1 MKTITFP
8 RLTALALAVLL
19 SGCSDDAAETA
30 KSSTAAPASTGSS
43 ATAPVADKAKL
54 STRFV
59 TIATGGASGPYNII
73 ATTLGET
80 FNRTYGVN
88 SKTQTTG
95 ASVENVNLL
104 NQNKVE
110 MAFLM
115 SDVLSDALAG
125 TGSFSKPIENI
136 QQVAALYPNY
146 VQIVTSKRSGIN
158 TLADLRG
165 KRVAVG
171 AQNSGVE
178 VNARNLL
185 NGHGIEYSDLK
196 VDYLGYAEAADALK
210 AGKLDAAFLTS
221 GLPNASLLELEQS
234 FDLQM
239 VSIQQEDVHAIA
251 ADKSYF
257 VALEIPAGTYGNA
270 EPISTA
276 AIMNALVV
284 RSDLSQEDVYKLT
297 KTFFDS
303 LPQLRNSHQA
313 MNDVSLEQAQQGL
326 VAPLHPGAQQY
337 YDEQAAD

>member
-1 MKTITFP
+1 MKTSLRTS
-8 RLTALALAVLL
+8 LGALALAGLL
-19 SGCSDDAAETA
+19 AACSDDTTTN
-30 KSSTAAPASTGSS
+30 KQTQTAPASSPAAES
-43 ATAPVADKAKL
+43 PAPAADNKL
-54 STRFV
+54 ETRFA

-73 ATTLGET
+73 ATTMGEI
-80 FNRTYGVN
+80 FNKTYGVN

-95 ASVENVNLL
+95 ASVENVNLMA
-104 NQNKVE
+104 QNKVE
-110 MAFLM
+110 LAFLM

-125 TGSFSKPIENI
+125 EGSFQAPVTNV
-136 QQVAALYPNY
+136 QQIAALYPNY
-146 VQIVTSKRSGIN
+146 VQIVTSKKSGIK
-158 TLADLRG
+158 TLEDLRG

-185 NGHGIEYSDLK
+185 TGHGISYSDLK

-234 FDLQM
+234 FDLQL
-239 VSIQQEDVHAIA
+239 VSIKPENVSRIA
-251 ADKSYF
+251 EDKSYF
-257 VALEIPAGTYGNA
+257 VSLEIPAGTYGNE
-270 EPISTA
+270 EPVATA
-276 AIMNALVV
+276 AIMNALAV

-297 KTFFDS
+297 RTFFDS

-313 MNDVSLEQAQQGL
+313 MNDVSVEAAQQGL

-337 YDEQAAD
+337 YDELAAD

>member
-1 MKTITFP
+1 MKKPLRTSIGV
-8 RLTALALAVLL
+8 LALAGLITA
-19 SGCSDDAAETA
+19 CSDDSGSKQAQSA
-30 KSSTAAPASTGSS
+30 AAPASTGT
-43 ATAPVADKAKL
+43 AAAPVADNKL
-54 STRFV
+54 ETRFA

-73 ATTLGET
+73 ATTMGEI
-80 FNRTYGVN
+80 FNKTYGVN

-95 ASVENVNLL
+95 ASVENVNLMA
-104 NQNKVE
+104 QNKVE
-110 MAFLM
+110 LAFLM

-125 TGSFSKPIENI
+125 EGSFQAPVTNV
-136 QQVAALYPNY
+136 QQIAALYPNY
-146 VQIVTSKRSGIN
+146 VQIVTSKKSGIK
-158 TLADLRG
+158 TLEDLRG

-185 NGHGIEYSDLK
+185 NGHDIAYGDLR

-239 VSIQQEDVHAIA
+239 VSIKPENIA
-251 ADKSYF
+251 RIAEDKSYF
-257 VALEIPAGTYGNA
+257 VSLEIPAGTYGND
-270 EPISTA
+270 EPVATA
-276 AIMNALVV
+276 AIMNALAV

-297 KTFFDS
+297 KTFFES

-313 MNDVSLEQAQQGL
+313 MNDVSVETAQQGL

-337 YDEQAAD
+337 YDELAAD